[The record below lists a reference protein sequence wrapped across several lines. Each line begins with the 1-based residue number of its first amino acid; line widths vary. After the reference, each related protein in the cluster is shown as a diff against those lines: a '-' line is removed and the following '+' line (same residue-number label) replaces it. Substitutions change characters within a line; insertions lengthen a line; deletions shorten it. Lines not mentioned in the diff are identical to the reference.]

1 MGGTRLEGRPL
12 RDPRPLAGWTVAVM
26 RAREQAGELVSLL
39 EARGASVRV
48 LPMIRIEPP
57 ADPGPL
63 RQAVRS
69 VGSFDWIVFLSAN
82 GVEGFWRELEAAG
95 LDERAFA
102 AARVACVGPGT
113 AAALVRRGVEPA
125 LVPEEYVAEALL
137 EALARADTL
146 SGKRILLPRG
156 AGGRAVLP
164 EGLRVL
170 GAEVAEVEAYRTVPE
185 TERAGELRELLGA
198 GALDAL
204 VFTSPSTVDSFV
216 RSVGPD
222 PGRALVAAIGPVTA
236 RAAAAWGLAVHVCA
250 EEHTVEG
257 LVEALAAR
265 AAEERR
271 RGRRV

>member
-1 MGGTRLEGRPL
+1 MGGTGLEGRPL

-26 RAREQAGELVSLL
+26 RAREQAGELVRLL

-57 ADPGPL
+57 ADPEPL
-63 RQAVRS
+63 RRAVRS
-69 VGSFDWIVFLSAN
+69 VGSFDWVVFLSVN
-82 GVEGFWRELEAAG
+82 GVEGFWRELDAAG
-95 LDERAFA
+95 LDAKAFA
-102 AARVACVGPGT
+102 ASRVACVGPGT

-125 LVPEEYVAEALL
+125 VVPEEYVAEALL

-146 SGKRILLPRG
+146 LRKRVLLPRG
-156 AGGRAVLP
+156 AGGRPVLP
-164 EGLRVL
+164 EGLRAL
-170 GAEVAEVEAYRTVPE
+170 GAEVTEVEAYRTVPE
-185 TERAGELRELLGA
+185 AEHAGELRELLRA
-198 GALDAL
+198 GAVDAL

-216 RSVGPD
+216 RSVGAD

-236 RAAAAWGLAVHVCA
+236 QAAAARGLAVHVCA
-250 EEHTVEG
+250 EEHSVTG
-257 LVEALAAR
+257 LVEALASR